1 MASYDVK
8 YAEVQELFNKFN
20 LFDEE
25 LGEAIERVDKR
36 VTELVELESFKG
48 AAAES
53 IKRYFADHKKIL
65 ERIQMLAEQLGHEY
79 AAAYYNEF
87 LAIPSRR
94 LTMMRAGRERCLRA
108 RRAKCFQFDRPAW
121 HRPTAR

>member
-48 AAAES
+48 AAAE
-53 IKRYFADHKKIL
+53 
-65 ERIQMLAEQLGHEY
+65 
-79 AAAYYNEF
+79 
-87 LAIPSRR
+87 
-94 LTMMRAGRERCLRA
+94 
-108 RRAKCFQFDRPAW
+108 
-121 HRPTAR
+121 